1 MRGFMRYR
9 SASSSVRLVE
19 GARRRIGHVGQR
31 LGRNSMVHPDDPHTD
46 PIEKWIV
53 IAAIVLLI
61 LAGLGVDMLIRHDVS
76 AAVR

>member
-1 MRGFMRYR
+1 M
-9 SASSSVRLVE
+9 
-19 GARRRIGHVGQR
+19 GHVGQR

-61 LAGLGVDMLIRHDVS
+61 LAALGVDTLIRHDVS
-76 AAVR
+76 AASTETSDQAATVPPK

>member
-1 MRGFMRYR
+1 
-9 SASSSVRLVE
+9 
-19 GARRRIGHVGQR
+19 
-31 LGRNSMVHPDDPHTD
+31 MVHPDDPHTD